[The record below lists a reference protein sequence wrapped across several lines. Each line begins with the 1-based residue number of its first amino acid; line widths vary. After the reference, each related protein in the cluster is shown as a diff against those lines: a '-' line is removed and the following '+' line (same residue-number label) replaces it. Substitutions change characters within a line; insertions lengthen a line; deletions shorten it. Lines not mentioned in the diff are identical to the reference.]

1 MPIDNEW
8 MEKIPI
14 HFPVY
19 LYVRVVEMSGRCG
32 EILLSSA
39 KNKVSFYMQQALD
52 EMNIHLETACS
63 KYQGEEGGG
72 GRG

>member
-1 MPIDNEW
+1 MNEW
-8 MEKIPI
+8 KKPNT
-14 HFPVY
+14 FLPVC

-63 KYQGEEGGG
+63 KYQGERGEGVEDETG
-72 GRG
+72 